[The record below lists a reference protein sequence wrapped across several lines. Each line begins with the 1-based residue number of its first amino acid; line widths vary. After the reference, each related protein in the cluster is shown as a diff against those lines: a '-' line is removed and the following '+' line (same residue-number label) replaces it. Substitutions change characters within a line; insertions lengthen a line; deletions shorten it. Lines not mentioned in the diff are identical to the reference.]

1 MKRIPGVLKLHYR
14 DKWGWIY
21 IPAIILFSS
30 FAVNLIIS
38 FLVTSQ
44 KGIYTG
50 GVSSIFIY
58 TFVAGIAVVAKPFTF
73 AIEMSIRRID
83 YFIGS
88 TLIGTINSTLI
99 ASLVLL
105 LALLEKQTNGWGTRL
120 HFFHLPYVN
129 DGTLLEQF
137 ILYMILLLNLF
148 FLGFIISSFARRFGG
163 KGMFI
168 SSLAF
173 LLIGSILFFYMNQ
186 YEVWSSIFSWFT
198 SRTAVQIAY
207 WLVPFTLL
215 YLLGSYRLLR
225 KAVI

>member
-1 MKRIPGVLKLHYR
+1 MKRISGVLKLHYR

-30 FAVNLIIS
+30 FAINLIIS
-38 FLVTSQ
+38 FLMTNQ
-44 KGIYTG
+44 KDLYTG
-50 GVSSIFIY
+50 GVSSIFFY
-58 TFVAGIAVVAKPFTF
+58 TFIAGIFLVAKSFSF
-73 AIEMSIRRID
+73 AIGMSIRRID

-88 TLIGTINSTLI
+88 SLFGTISSTLI
-99 ASLVLL
+99 ASLIFL

-129 DGTLLEQF
+129 DGTLSEQF
-137 ILYMILLLNLF
+137 ILYMIILLNLF
-148 FLGFIISSFARRFGG
+148 FLGFLISSFARRFGG

-168 SSLAF
+168 FSLAL
-173 LLIGSILFFYMNQ
+173 LLIGSIFFFLISQ
-186 YEVWSSIFSWFT
+186 YEVWGSIFSWFT

-215 YLLGSYRLLR
+215 YLLGSYRMLR

>member
-30 FAVNLIIS
+30 FTVNLIIS

-50 GVSSIFIY
+50 GVVSIFIY
-58 TFVAGIAVVAKPFTF
+58 TFCTGITVVAKPFTF

-88 TLIGTINSTLI
+88 TLMGTINSMLI
-99 ASLVLL
+99 AGLIFL
-105 LALLEKQTNGWGTRL
+105 LAILEKHTNGWGTKL

-137 ILYMILLLNLF
+137 ILYMILLLSLF
-148 FLGFIISSFARRFGG
+148 FLGFLISSFARRFGG

-168 SSLAF
+168 VSLAF
-173 LLIGSILFFYMNQ
+173 LLIGSISIILINQ
-186 YEVWSSIFSWFT
+186 YEVWGSIFSWFT
-198 SRTAVQIAY
+198 SHTAVQIAY
-207 WLVPFTLL
+207 WLVPFTIL
-215 YLLGSYRLLR
+215 YLLGSYSLLR
-225 KAVI
+225 RAVI